1 MQIQAIDIFR
11 VQDITADKCPIGPRG
26 AETMIPGRSDSDVI
40 RAAFKCGRGHISAVW
55 NGAPCCPAI
64 SM

>member
-26 AETMIPGRSDSDVI
+26 ADTMIPGMSDSDVI
-40 RAAFKCGRGHISAVW
+40 RAAFKCGRGHISAV
-55 NGAPCCPAI
+55 
-64 SM
+64 